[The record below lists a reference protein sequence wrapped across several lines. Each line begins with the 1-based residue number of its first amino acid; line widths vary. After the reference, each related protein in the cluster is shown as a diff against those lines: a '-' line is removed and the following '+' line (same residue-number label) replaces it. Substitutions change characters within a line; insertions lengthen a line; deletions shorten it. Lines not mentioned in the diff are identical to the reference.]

1 MNAQDTPRP
10 VESLTYE
17 EALAELETI
26 VRALEGDDH
35 PLEEALALFERG
47 QALLKHCAA
56 LLDQAE
62 LQVQQLLGEE
72 LVPFEAPEAFDTEEE
87 GE

>member
-1 MNAQDTPRP
+1 MHAEPESLPP
-10 VESLTYE
+10 VETLTYE

-26 VRALEGDDH
+26 VRALESDEH
-35 PLEEALALFERG
+35 TLEESLALFERG

-72 LVPFEAPEAFDTEEE
+72 LAPFEAPEAYDEEPDA
-87 GE
+87 